1 MAATPRS
8 TYRLQIRRDFDL
20 DAAAEVTGYLRD
32 LGVSWAYLSPLLKAT
47 KGSDHGYDV
56 VDPSQI
62 DPARG
67 GADGLDRFAAAARAA
82 GLGILI
88 DTVPNHMGI
97 SQPTQNPWWWDV
109 LTHGRD
115 SRYAEAFDIDWDFGG
130 GKVRV
135 PILGAGIDEVIAQGQ
150 VTIDPAATDLA
161 PHGVVRFYDEHV
173 LPLATDS
180 ISIPVGGLG
189 GAALDDPRVIEQVLA
204 QQHWEA
210 IFWRREAAE
219 LNYRRFFAVTTLA
232 GVRVEIPWVFDES
245 HAEVLRWVREGL
257 ADGLRVDHPDGLV
270 DPGGYLERLA
280 AETGSAYVLVEKI
293 LEHGEELPAWWET
306 DGTTGYDA
314 LGEIDRVLI
323 DPAGEDGLAAL
334 DAQLRADTR
343 GGDPLDY
350 PDLIHETKRMIA
362 DTIQRAEIAR
372 LVRELPD
379 LDSTAAAQAHDAL
392 AELLACFPVY
402 RSYLPAGREQLDRA
416 AAEASARRPDLA
428 DTIARL
434 VPVLADPAPR
444 RRAPIPADHRSGHGQ
459 GRRRHRVLPLHPARL
474 PDRGRR
480 RPLGV
485 RPLGRRLPPR
495 AGAASGILARLDDH
509 ALHARH
515 EARRGRPRPPRRAG
529 RDAGT
534 VGGRAGRRLRDRAST
549 GDGPFDNL
557 LYQAVVGSW
566 PASRDR
572 LHAYAEKASR
582 EAAEATGWWDPD
594 AAFEERMHATVDAV
608 FDDADVAALVADFV
622 AEIAPAG
629 WSNGLSAKLLQLTG
643 PGIPDVYQG
652 SELWETSLVDPDN
665 RRPVDFD
672 ERRRMLAA
680 LDSGFTR
687 GELPD
692 VDSTA
697 AAKLLVTSRALRLRR
712 DRPDLFTQYRPMTVV
727 GAASDHAIAFDR
739 GGVLTVATRLPVGLA
754 ARGGWGDTVLLRHSG
769 VTTDALTGRTFAGS
783 TIRLD
788 ALLATYPVA
797 LLVPATAGRGIRVI
811 EVWAPRR
818 EKGAAA
824 PPGFRADRHGV
835 ARRRLVHG

>member
-8 TYRLQIRRDFDL
+8 TYRLQIRRGFDL

-47 KGSDHGYDV
+47 EGSDHGYDV

-62 DPARG
+62 DPERG

-109 LTHGRD
+109 LTYGRD

-161 PHGVVRFYDEHV
+161 PHGVARFYDEHV

-434 VPVLADPAPR
+434 VPVLADPAHDVAR
-444 RRAPIPADHRSGHGQ
+444 RFQQTTGPVMAKGVEDTAFYRYTRLGSLTEVGGDPSVFALSVEGFHRAQALRQASW
-459 GRRRHRVLPLHPARL
+459 
-474 PDRGRR
+474 PDSMTTLSTHDTKRGED
-480 RPLGV
+480 V
-485 RPLGRRLPPR
+485 R
-495 AGAASGILARLDDH
+495 ARLDVL
-509 ALHARH
+509 AEMPERWAAVLG
-515 EARRGRPRPPRRAG
+515 E
-529 RDAGT
+529 
-534 VGGRAGRRLRDRAST
+534 LRDRAST

-665 RRPVDFD
+665 RRRVDFD

-769 VTTDALTGRTFAGS
+769 LTTDALTGRTFAGS

-788 ALLATYPVA
+788 ELLATYPVA
-797 LLVPATAGRGIRVI
+797 LLVPATAG
-811 EVWAPRR
+811 EVSA
-818 EKGAAA
+818 
-824 PPGFRADRHGV
+824 
-835 ARRRLVHG
+835 